1 MSKLGQDGVRL
12 QMTQFG
18 NAAIVIPK
26 PYLDEPYPSAPDLA
40 LVLGKADALK
50 LAKQLLL
57 SDDLPLMLAALED
70 AAAARRERAAQQC
83 TDCNRLEDG
92 KRCPDHLADTE
103 RAAAYYW
110 LAARLAEGGASLCV
124 N

>member
-1 MSKLGQDGVRL
+1 MSKLGPDGVRL

-18 NAAIVIPK
+18 NASIVIPK
-26 PYLDEPYPSAPDLA
+26 PYLDEPYPAAPDLA

-57 SDDLPLMLAALED
+57 GDDLPVMLAALED
-70 AAAARRERAAQQC
+70 AAAARRDRTKHC

-92 KRCPDHLADTE
+92 KHCPDHQADTE

-110 LAARLAEGGASLCV
+110 LAARLAEGGAS
-124 N
+124 